1 MKLSIIIV
9 NYNVEYFLEQCLHS
23 VQIACK
29 NIENEIFVVDNNSVD
44 ASVKMV
50 KKKFPVVK
58 LIENKDNRGFSKA
71 NNQAI
76 VQAKGE
82 YVLLLNPD
90 TVVES
95 DTFEKVIDYMDTHQD
110 TGGLG
115 VKMIDGKGNF
125 LPESKRGLPT
135 PEVAFYKIFGLSK
148 LFPQSKKFGKYHLSY
163 LDNEQA
169 HEVEILAGAFMMI
182 RKTVLDEIGLLDE
195 AFFMYGEDID
205 LSYRI
210 IKAGYKN
217 IYFPDTR
224 IIHYKGEST
233 KKSSVNYV
241 FVFYNA
247 MIIFAR
253 KHFSQKNARLFSF
266 LINTAI
272 YLRAALSITK
282 RFLSNLLLPAL
293 DFLSIWG
300 GIFLLKNYWSHYF
313 FSTDYDYYPSEYI
326 LLIVPTYILI
336 WLLSFFFAGGYEKP
350 HKLGK
355 VLQGIAIGTIIILVI
370 YALLNTSF
378 RFSRALILL
387 GAIWS
392 ITSMISIRLL
402 LHLTKI
408 KTYRL
413 GENKNKR
420 FVIVGDAEEAERV
433 ADLLR
438 KTNINPGFIGLVSTT
453 EQANN
458 QNFIGS
464 ISQINDIIEIY
475 KINEVIFCAKSLS
488 ASAIISNMSE
498 LKNKTIEY
506 KIAPPESLFLIGSN
520 SINTSG
526 DLYIIDINAINKP
539 HNKRNKR
546 LLDTT
551 FALFFLA
558 FSPILIFFQK
568 NPIRFL
574 SNILKVLFTQKT
586 WVGYYISEHTDI
598 KKLPSIKKGILTPC
612 DVLSNKTLNAE
623 TIEKLNLLYSRDYK
637 TMNDIAIIFKNI
649 RNLGRG

>member
-29 NIENEIFVVDNNSVD
+29 NIDTEIFVVDNNSVD
-44 ASVKMV
+44 ASVKMLHD
-50 KKKFPVVK
+50 KFPFVK

-76 VQAKGE
+76 VQSEGE

-95 DTFEKVIDYMDTHQD
+95 DTFEKVIQYMDQNPE

-125 LPESKRGLPT
+125 LAESKRGLPT

-163 LDNEQA
+163 LDNNQI
-169 HEVEILAGAFMMI
+169 HEVEILAGAFMMM
-182 RKTVLDEIGLLDE
+182 RKSVLDEIGLLDE

-217 IYFPDTR
+217 VYFPDTR

-247 MIIFAR
+247 MIIFAQ
-253 KHFSQKNARLFSF
+253 KHFSQKNARLFSV

-272 YLRAALSITK
+272 YLRATLSIVK
-282 RFLSNLLLPAL
+282 RFFSKLFLPVL
-293 DFLSIWG
+293 DFLILWG
-300 GIFLLKNYWSHYF
+300 GIYLLKNYWSHYF
-313 FSTDYDYYPSEYI
+313 LSIDYEYYPIEYI
-326 LLIVPTYILI
+326 LLVVPAYILI
-336 WLLSFFFAGGYEKP
+336 WLLSFLFAGGYEKP
-350 HKLGK
+350 HKLSK
-355 VLQGIAIGTIIILVI
+355 VFQGIAIGTIIILVI
-370 YALLNTSF
+370 YALLNASF
-378 RFSRALILL
+378 RFSRAMILL

-392 ITSMISIRLL
+392 VVSMIIIRLF

-408 KTYRL
+408 KTFRL
-413 GENKNKR
+413 GENINKR
-420 FVIVGDAEEAERV
+420 FIIAGDAEEAERV

-438 KTNINPGFIGLVSTT
+438 KTNINPGFIGLVNTSD
-453 EQANN
+453 QSNN
-458 QNFIGS
+458 KNFIGNL
-464 ISQINDIIEIY
+464 SQIKDIIEIY
-475 KINEVIFCAKSLS
+475 KIDEVIFCAKSLS
-488 ASAIISNMSE
+488 AAAIISKMSE
-498 LKNKTIEY
+498 LKNKAIDY

-539 HNKRNKR
+539 NNQRNKR
-546 LLDTT
+546 LLDIA
-551 FALFFLA
+551 FALFLLA
-558 FSPILIFFQK
+558 LSPILILFQK
-568 NPIRFL
+568 HPLGFIA
-574 SNILKVLFTQKT
+574 NIFSVMFAQKT
-586 WVGYYISEHTDI
+586 WVGYFISEPGDI
-598 KKLPSIKKGILTPC
+598 KNLPAIKKSVLTPC
-612 DVLSNKTLNAE
+612 DVLPNKTLGKD
-623 TIEKLNLLYSRDYK
+623 TVEKLNLLYSRDYK
-637 TMNDIAIIFKNI
+637 TMNDVSIVLKNI
-649 RNLGRG
+649 RNLGR

>member
-1 MKLSIIIV
+1 MKLSVIIV

-29 NIENEIFVVDNNSVD
+29 NIENEIFVVDNHSVD

-50 KKKFPVVK
+50 KAKFADVK

-82 YVLLLNPD
+82 YILLLNPD

-95 DTFEKVIDYMDTHQD
+95 DTFEKSIAYMDAHPV

-115 VKMIDGKGNF
+115 VKMIDGQGNF

-148 LFPQSKKFGKYHLSY
+148 LFPQSRKFGKYHLSY
-163 LDNEQA
+163 LDANQT
-169 HEVEILAGAFMMI
+169 HEIEILAGAYMMM
-182 RKTVLDEIGLLDE
+182 RKSVLDEVGLLDE

-217 IYFPDTR
+217 VYFPETR

-233 KKSSVNYV
+233 KKSSINYV

-247 MIIFAR
+247 MIIFAQ
-253 KHFSQKNARLFSF
+253 KHFSQKNARLFSL

-272 YLRAALSITK
+272 YLRAAISLVK
-282 RFLSNLLLPAL
+282 RFLSNLLLPVMDL
-293 DFLSIWG
+293 ISIWG
-300 GIFLLKNYWSHYF
+300 GIYLIKNYWSHYF
-313 FSTDYDYYPSEYI
+313 FSTDYEYYPVEYI
-326 LLIVPTYILI
+326 LLVVPAYILI
-336 WLLSFFFAGGYEKP
+336 WLMSFFFAGGYEKP
-350 HKLGK
+350 HKLSK
-355 VLQGIAIGTIIILVI
+355 VFQGIAIGTVIILVI
-370 YALLNTSF
+370 YALLNTSL
-378 RFSRALILL
+378 RFSRAMILL

-392 ITSMISIRLL
+392 IFVMIFIRLM
-402 LHLTKI
+402 LHITKI
-408 KTYRL
+408 KSFRL

-420 FVIVGDAEEAERV
+420 FAIAGDSEEAERV

-438 KTNINPGFIGLVSTT
+438 KTNINPGFIGLVNTT
-453 EQANN
+453 EQNNN
-458 QNFIGS
+458 QNFIGNL
-464 ISQINDIIEIY
+464 SQINDIIEIY
-475 KINEVIFCAKSLS
+475 KIDEVIFCAKSLS
-488 ASAIISNMSE
+488 ASAIISNMSD
-498 LKNKTIEY
+498 LKNKTIQY

-539 HNKRNKR
+539 HNQRNKR
-546 LLDTT
+546 LLDAA
-551 FALFFLA
+551 FAVFFLA
-558 FSPILIFFQK
+558 SSPFLIFFQK
-568 NPIRFL
+568 HPLGFL
-574 SNILKVLFTQKT
+574 ANIFNVLFAQKT
-586 WVGYYISEHTDI
+586 WVGYSISEYTDL

-612 DVLSNKTLNAE
+612 DGLSNKTLNEE
-623 TIEKLNLLYSRDYK
+623 TTAKLNLLYSRDYK
-637 TMNDIAIIFKNI
+637 TMNDVGIIFKSI
-649 RNLGRG
+649 RNLGR

>member
-29 NIENEIFVVDNNSVD
+29 NIENEIFVVDNQSVD
-44 ASVKMV
+44 ASIKMV
-50 KKKFPVVK
+50 KEKFPSVR
-58 LIENKDNRGFSKA
+58 LIENKENKGFSKA

-82 YVLLLNPD
+82 YILLLNPD

-95 DTFEKVIDYMDTHQD
+95 DTFEKTIQYMDTHPT

-115 VKMIDGKGNF
+115 VKMIDGEGNF
-125 LPESKRGLPT
+125 LAESKRGLPT
-135 PEVAFYKIFGLSK
+135 PEVAFYKIAGLSK

-163 LDNEQA
+163 LDHNQI
-169 HEVEILAGAFMMI
+169 HEVEVLAGAFMLM
-182 RKTVLDEIGLLDE
+182 RKNVLNEIGLLDE

-233 KKSSVNYV
+233 KKSSINYV

-247 MIIFAR
+247 MIIFAQ
-253 KHFSQKNARLFSF
+253 KHFSQKNARLFS
-266 LINTAI
+266 LMINSAI
-272 YLRAALSITK
+272 YLRATLSIIR
-282 RFLSNLLLPAL
+282 RFFSNLILPVL
-293 DFLSIWG
+293 DFLIIWG
-300 GIFLLKNYWSHYF
+300 GIYLIKNYWSHYF
-313 FSTDYDYYPSEYI
+313 LSTDYEYYPSEYI
-326 LLIVPTYILI
+326 LLVVPVYILI
-336 WLLSFFFAGGYEKP
+336 WLLSFFFNGGYEKP
-350 HKLGK
+350 HKLSK
-355 VLQGIAIGTIIILVI
+355 VFQGIAIGTVIILVI

-378 RFSRALILL
+378 RFSRAMILL

-392 ITSMISIRLL
+392 LLSMITSRFA
-402 LHLTKI
+402 LHLMKI
-408 KTYRL
+408 KAYRL
-413 GENKNKR
+413 GENINKR

-438 KTNINPGFIGLVSTT
+438 RTNINPGFIGLINTT
-453 EQANN
+453 EQNVN
-458 QNFIGS
+458 PNFIGKL
-464 ISQINDIIEIY
+464 SQINDIIEIY
-475 KINEVIFCAKSLS
+475 KIDEVIFCAKSLS

-498 LKNKTIEY
+498 LKHKTIAY

-526 DLYIIDINAINKP
+526 DLYIIDINTINKA
-539 HNKRNKR
+539 HNQRNKR
-546 LLDTT
+546 LLDVAFT
-551 FALFFLA
+551 LIFLSS
-558 FSPILIFFQK
+558 SPLLIFFQK
-568 NPIRFL
+568 QPLGFL
-574 SNILKVLFTQKT
+574 ANIFKTMLAQKT
-586 WVGYYISEHTDI
+586 WVGYFISNNAEL
-598 KKLPSIKKGILTPC
+598 KKLPSIKQGVLTPC
-612 DVLSNKTLNAE
+612 DVLPNKTLNTE
-623 TIEKLNLLYSRDYK
+623 TTEKLNLLYSRDYK
-637 TMNDIAIIFKNI
+637 TMNDIGIILKNI
-649 RNLGRG
+649 RNLGK

>member
-29 NIENEIFVVDNNSVD
+29 NIESEIFVVDNNSVD

-50 KKKFPVVK
+50 KEKFPVIK
-58 LIENKDNRGFSKA
+58 LIENKDNKGFSKA

-82 YVLLLNPD
+82 YILLLNPD

-95 DTFEKVIDYMDTHQD
+95 DTFEKVINYMDANPT

-148 LFPQSKKFGKYHLSY
+148 LFPKSKKFGKYHLSY
-163 LDNEQA
+163 LNNEQI
-169 HEVEILAGAFMMI
+169 HEVEVLAGAFMMM
-182 RKTVLDEIGLLDE
+182 RKSVLDKVGLLDE

-247 MIIFAR
+247 MIIFAQ
-253 KHFSQKNARLFSF
+253 KHFSQKNARLFSL

-272 YLRAALSITK
+272 YLRATLSIAK
-282 RFLSNLLLPAL
+282 RFFSNLLLPVL

-300 GIFLLKNYWSHYF
+300 GIYLLKNYWTHFF
-313 FSTDYDYYPSEYI
+313 FSIDYGYYPAEYI
-326 LLIVPTYILI
+326 LLVVPTYILI
-336 WLLSFFFAGGYEKP
+336 WLLSFYFAGGYEKP
-350 HKLGK
+350 HKLSK
-355 VLQGIAIGTIIILVI
+355 IFQGIAIGTVIILVI
-370 YALLNTSF
+370 YALLDTSF
-378 RFSRALILL
+378 RFSRAMILL
-387 GAIWS
+387 GAAWS
-392 ITSMISIRLL
+392 IISMIIIRLL
-402 LHLTKI
+402 FHLTKI
-408 KTYRL
+408 KAYRL

-420 FVIVGDAEEAERV
+420 FAIVGESEEAERV

-438 KTNINPGFIGLVSTT
+438 KTNINPGFIGLVNTT
-453 EQANN
+453 EQPNN
-458 QNFIGS
+458 HNFIGNS
-464 ISQINDIIEIY
+464 SQINDIIEIY

-498 LKNKTIEY
+498 LKDKTIEY

-526 DLYIIDINAINKP
+526 DLYIIDINAINKR
-539 HNKRNKR
+539 HNQRNKR
-546 LLDTT
+546 LLDVA
-551 FALFFLA
+551 FAIFFLII
-558 FSPILIFFQK
+558 SPILLFFQK
-568 NPIRFL
+568 KPFGFL
-574 SNILKVLFTQKT
+574 VNILKVLFAKKT
-586 WVGYYISEHTDI
+586 WVGYFISQHTDI
-598 KKLPSIKKGILTPC
+598 KKLPSIKTGILTPC
-612 DVLSNKTLNAE
+612 DVLLNKILSEE
-623 TIEKLNLLYSRDYK
+623 TTEKLNLLYARDYK
-637 TMNDIAIIFKNI
+637 TMNDINIILKNI
-649 RNLGRG
+649 RKLGR